1 MFSAPSFRNQTT
13 PHYDFFRFSKNRQ
26 NKKSPLG
33 EFSFPVWKFS
43 GRNKRHPPTHHDL
56 LCPQRKHTLR
66 MIGTLFSINEARSS
80 SNKAI
85 HPHTGRHRF
94 LLTISIHCGPPWS
107 VRRLTAKYGMS
118 YLTYFIAFMH
128 RFPCTFCVH
137 FFHNSEF
144 QQIIVVICSFSFLLF
159 LERRCTI

>member
-1 MFSAPSFRNQTT
+1 MISSVFRKTGKIKNPHSGDFPFLHGSSAEETKGIS
-13 PHYDFFRFSKNRQ
+13 
-26 NKKSPLG
+26 
-33 EFSFPVWKFS
+33 
-43 GRNKRHPPTHHDL
+43 THHDL
-56 LCPQRKHTLR
+56 LCPQRKKAHSLR
-66 MIGTLFSINEARSS
+66 MIGTLFPNNEAKSS

-128 RFPCTFCVH
+128 RFHCTFCAH

-144 QQIIVVICSFSFLLF
+144 QQIIVVIYSFFLLAF
-159 LERRCTI
+159 SRMKLYYIVMKPSMPEHVP